1 MVLFSSPFSC
11 YGGLGRSGLS
21 KSIFFLNYLNFLN
34 ISFYVGKKTDL
45 HHCSVHM
52 AVSCFLTFSRC
63 LSAASTLCNIDGK
76 QGDRN
81 PQGAQRRRSHTNGEG
96 KRLHSF
102 LSESLVFLKLVD
114 PCIEKGFLCHTEI
127 AACKVGI

>member
-1 MVLFSSPFSC
+1 ML
-11 YGGLGRSGLS
+11 
-21 KSIFFLNYLNFLN
+21 
-34 ISFYVGKKTDL
+34 KKTDL

-52 AVSCFLTFSRC
+52 AVSCFLTFSCC

-102 LSESLVFLKLVD
+102 LSESLVFLKL
-114 PCIEKGFLCHTEI
+114 PLAQENAIL
-127 AACKVGI
+127 VGLKRECGRPLH